1 MDRKRNIRRIGGGYL
16 QTQPAFHR
24 PILWNISRCIK
35 ANVHD
40 AVVII
45 EYDI

>member
-16 QTQPAFHR
+16 QYQPAFHR

-40 AVVII
+40 AVAII
-45 EYDI
+45 EYE

>member
-16 QTQPAFHR
+16 QDQPAFHR

-35 ANVHD
+35 ANVND
-40 AVVII
+40 AAVII
-45 EYDI
+45 EYE